1 MQSAVHCY
9 SCHHCF
15 LKEKKVMENAIFF
28 TRHEKEIRELD
39 MKVLEARVKH
49 LYSCCTVR
57 KEYNLNFLFR
67 FFQAIKTSNIGTS
80 GALSTSIKECI

>member
-1 MQSAVHCY
+1 
-9 SCHHCF
+9 
-15 LKEKKVMENAIFF
+15 MENAIFF